1 MDSHFRGL
9 IRSWRECVKLAEGR
23 SGKNPGEQTER
34 ERRRRRLAWG
44 HQERG
49 PGRQRLEEEAG
60 LIQKGE
66 TPIGFCNKDILGE
79 RGQRIFC
86 VAV

>member
-9 IRSWRECVKLAEGR
+9 IRSWRECVKLAEGPLR
-23 SGKNPGEQTER
+23 EEPWGTDR
-34 ERRRRRLAWG
+34 ERHRRRLAWG

>member
-1 MDSHFRGL
+1 MCEAGRGPL
-9 IRSWRECVKLAEGR
+9 REEPWGTD
-23 SGKNPGEQTER
+23 Q

-49 PGRQRLEEEAG
+49 PGGQRLEEEAG